1 MRTLACLEKT
11 FLENLREWKILSLTL
26 VFAPFFVF
34 LMSAYFHAA
43 PSSYTMLVRV
53 GDGGASRGLVDAW
66 RRATHAD
73 GSPVFRVIEVG
84 DAADAERRVLN
95 RDADLL
101 TEIPAGF
108 SAALDARTRG
118 EAAAPPS
125 LTHHG
130 NASNPR
136 STVAMGFAD
145 YVAFQFACEATG
157 AKPPIEVNAVMVG
170 APAQV
175 TEFDLYVPA
184 LLVLALIMVMFTA
197 AAALVKDVDRG
208 TMPRLILSQL
218 RVGELVAAVS
228 INQVLVGTVA
238 LLLTYGAALSV
249 GYRPRGSVAAVVVV
263 GAVSTLSVVAIGLL
277 TAAFLTTI
285 FELLT
290 VGCFP
295 FFVVMFFSDCMV
307 PLPKIPILSVAGFT
321 FNATDVLPTS
331 LTVRAFNRILNQ
343 GAGLADVTT
352 ELGVIL
358 LLTAVYFAA
367 GGWLYQSRHMRVR

>member
-34 LMSAYFHAA
+34 LMYAYFHAA
-43 PSSYTMLVRV
+43 PSSYTMLVRG
-53 GDGGASRGLVDAW
+53 GDGVAARGLINAW
-66 RRATHAD
+66 KSATNAD
-73 GSPVFRVIEVG
+73 GSPVFRVIEI
-84 DAADAERRVLN
+84 ADRAEAEKRVLN

-101 TEIPAGF
+101 TDIPAGF
-108 SAALDARTRG
+108 SAAVEAMVRG
-118 EAAAPPS
+118 TAATPPT

-145 YVAFQFACEATG
+145 YLAFQFAYEATG
-157 AKPPIEVNAVMVG
+157 ATPPIAVHAVMIG
-170 APAQV
+170 AAQQV

-197 AAALVKDVDRG
+197 AAALVKEVDKG
-208 TMPRLILSQL
+208 TMPRLILSRL

-249 GYRPRGSVAAVVVV
+249 GYHPQGSLAAVVAV

-295 FFVVMFFSDCMV
+295 FFVLMFFSDCMV
-307 PLPKIPILSVAGFT
+307 PLPKIPLFSVAGFT

-331 LTVRAFNRILNQ
+331 VTVRAFNRILNQ

-352 ELGVIL
+352 ELGVIV
-358 LLTAVYFAA
+358 LLTSVYFAA
-367 GGWLYQSRHMRVR
+367 GAWLYRSRHMRVR